1 MNEEILIAYP
11 QFTGK
16 YKWVNKIVSSFLRIL
31 HFNENESQAQDQKK
45 KKIQFASLDISD
57 LILGHFFGDKIGFT
71 ENHHK

>member
-1 MNEEILIAYP
+1 MNKLDIPFL
-11 QFTGK
+11 
-16 YKWVNKIVSSFLRIL
+16 KIF
-31 HFNENESQAQDQKK
+31 HFIETYSKDQNQKK